1 MRPEFAFLIVFL
13 LMGGV
18 AAHGMEITPE
28 SFIVIADNSTGKLA
42 RSVADDL
49 GVNVTVYRF
58 QSPADV
64 EHELEHAL
72 GNPNKKILAVAYQ
85 DTVSAFL
92 KAHPEIGYRVM
103 YCSPEEASIR
113 DKLLELNSVNPEEEG
128 TDFLTPF
135 SSGALIGVTMGIVMG
150 ALWMKR
156 KKGVE

>member
-1 MRPEFAFLIVFL
+1 MRIELAVLLVFL

-58 QSPADV
+58 QSAADV

-85 DTVSAFL
+85 DTVSSFL
-92 KAHPEIGYRVM
+92 KAHPEVAYRVM
-103 YCSPEEASIR
+103 YCSADEASVR
-113 DKLLELNSVNPEEEG
+113 DKLLELNSVNPEEGG

-135 SSGALIGVTMGIVMG
+135 SSGALIGVTLGMVIG

-156 KKGVE
+156 KVE